1 MAKQINAFIKNLL
14 LVKLYVRE
22 LKKERRKIFLTIA
35 GIAWGT
41 LTIILLLSFG
51 SGLSKQMMRGQK
63 GLGDN
68 IVILYGGQTSIE
80 YKGLPQGRGIR
91 LREEDAN
98 LLRRSIPEIDRIA
111 GEYDNWGV
119 TYKYGEKVVN
129 ERVRGVSSVGYKE
142 MRSHFPQ
149 PGGRFI
155 NEKDIELRRRVIF
168 IGSSLKEKLL
178 GPKETAVGKKIFVN
192 NVPFTI
198 IGVMQEKMQMS
209 MYGGPDADV
218 GVMPASTFKGLF
230 NRVYVSRLIYQVNE
244 IEKAEFV
251 NQQVRRVLGRKY
263 QYHPDD
269 QSALHYWDTI
279 KQSQISGKMFTGI
292 TIFLGV
298 IGAMTLIIASIG
310 VANIMFVTVQ
320 KRTREIG
327 IKRAIGGKKS
337 LIKTQFIIEALLID
351 LSGGFIGGFIAYLI
365 IAGVQSIPKN
375 GSGFG
380 NNMAMQ
386 ILGNPE
392 FSWTVAISTATIL
405 GIVGLLSGFF
415 PARRAAAVDPITALH
430 YE

>member
-1 MAKQINAFIKNLL
+1 MAKQINRFLKTLL
-14 LVKLYVRE
+14 LVKLYIRE

-41 LTIILLLSFG
+41 LTIILLLAFG
-51 SGLSKQMMRGQK
+51 AGLSKQMMRGQK

-68 IVILYGGQTSIE
+68 IVILYGGQTSME
-80 YKGLPQGRGIR
+80 YQGLPQGRPIR
-91 LREEDAN
+91 FREEDTQ
-98 LLRRSIPEIDRIA
+98 LLKSSIPEISRIA
-111 GEYDNWGV
+111 GEYDGYGIS
-119 TYKYGEKVVN
+119 YKVGDKMVN
-129 ERVRGVSSVGYKE
+129 ERLRGVTSPGYSE

-149 PGGRFI
+149 PGGRFL
-155 NEKDIELRRRVIF
+155 NENDMKYRRRVLF
-168 IGSSLKEKLL
+168 IGDDLKEKLF
-178 GPKETAVGKKIFVN
+178 GDKPAIGKRVMVN
-192 NVPFTI
+192 NIPFTV

-218 GVMPASTFKGLF
+218 GIVPASTFTTMF
-230 NRVYVSRLIYQVNE
+230 NDRYLDRIIYQVNQV
-244 IEKAEFV
+244 EKSAFV

-263 QYHPDD
+263 RYHPDD
-269 QSALHYWDTI
+269 NNALHYWDTI
-279 KQSQISGKMFTGI
+279 KNSKVAGKMFTGI

-310 VANIMFVTVQ
+310 VANIMFVTVK

-351 LSGGFIGGFIAYLI
+351 LMGGFIGGAIAFII
-365 IAGVQSIPKN
+365 ISAVQKIPK
-375 GSGFG
+375 GGAGFG
-380 NNMAMQ
+380 GNMAMQ
-386 ILGNPE
+386 ILANPE
-392 FSWTVAISTATIL
+392 FSWTVAVSTALIL

-415 PARRAAAVDPITALH
+415 PARRAAAVDPIEALH